1 MKLVTESEI
10 EHNAMSLEIAKDG
23 SMSAPVTM
31 YVTTAD
37 ADSTA
42 LKLSRIFGPE
52 YSIQLTL
59 HARIKAIY
67 RDGIR
72 VRLNDYQ
79 SFYTN
84 LADEQYRATKIQD
97 SRTAEW
103 I

>member
-1 MKLVTESEI
+1 MKLVTESGI

-23 SMSAPVTM
+23 AMSAPVTM
-31 YVTTAD
+31 YVTTTD
-37 ADSTA
+37 ADLTA
-42 LKLSRIFGPE
+42 LKLSRLFGPE
-52 YSIQLTL
+52 YNIQLTI

-67 RDGIR
+67 RDGVR

-79 SFYTN
+79 SFYSN
-84 LADEQYRATKIQD
+84 LTDEQYNATKIQD